1 MAPLSTCTDFIMS
14 GATSPP
20 HPNRTLQQHAH
31 GGHIRSS
38 MVRVEDGLLVDDDE
52 LQVVLTSLQ
61 RRAITR
67 LPLGNDDRFLL
78 GEELICVLLEIGV
91 LLDDAFA
98 DISRGRRFHLAL
110 RADTLVWK
118 ESSSYAQH
126 EEWLLLKHG
135 NEQNNGT
142 IPFFQFDCSVVAEV
156 CLESCRLL
164 IPQRR
169 ITSFS
174 SGL

>member
-1 MAPLSTCTDFIMS
+1 MAPLSTCTDFIIS
-14 GATSPP
+14 GATSQL
-20 HPNRTLQQHAH
+20 HSNRTLQQHAH
-31 GGHIRSS
+31 GGHVRSS
-38 MVRVEDGLLVDDDE
+38 MVRVEDGLLVDDHK
-52 LQVVLTSLQ
+52 LQVVLTN
-61 RRAITR
+61 RKGKVVKR

-78 GEELICVLLEIGV
+78 GEQLVRILLKVRV
-91 LLDDAFA
+91 LLDDGFA
-98 DISRGRRFHLAL
+98 DVSSGRRFHLAL

-118 ESSSYAQH
+118 KSSNHPKH
-126 EEWLLLKHG
+126 EEWLLLKHE

-142 IPFFQFDCSVVAEV
+142 IPFLPFDCSVIAEV
-156 CLESCRLL
+156 HLESCRLP